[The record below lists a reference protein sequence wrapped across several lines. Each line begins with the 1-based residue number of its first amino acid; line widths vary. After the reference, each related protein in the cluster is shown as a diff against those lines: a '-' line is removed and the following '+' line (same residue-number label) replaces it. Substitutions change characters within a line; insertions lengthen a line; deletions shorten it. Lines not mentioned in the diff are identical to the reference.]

1 MKTDHVM
8 TNSKRLLTMLLLA
21 ALFISAGNAQSGKT
35 GRGKYLTEEVAKCQD
50 CHTQRL
56 ATGELDRRAWLK
68 GATMELS
75 SKDPS
80 GRSSVPVPDITSG
93 GALWPRWGEKG
104 MLRFLE
110 TGTNPDGVA
119 AGAPM
124 PAYKL
129 RRDDAE
135 AIVAY
140 LKSLR

>member
-1 MKTDHVM
+1 MIKQ
-8 TNSKRLLTMLLLA
+8 RIRTMIFLG
-21 ALFISAGNAQSGKT
+21 ALFGGAGNAQSGKI

-56 ATGELDRRAWLK
+56 ASGKLDKKAWLK
-68 GATMELS
+68 GAT
-75 SKDPS
+75 PS
-80 GRSSVPVPDITSG
+80 GKSRVVSPDITSG
-93 GALWPRWGEKG
+93 GDLWKQRGEMG

-110 TGTNPDGVA
+110 NGGHPEGTT

-124 PAYKL
+124 PPYKL
-129 RRDDAE
+129 RPDDAE

>member
-1 MKTDHVM
+1 MIKQ
-8 TNSKRLLTMLLLA
+8 RIQTMLFLG
-21 ALFISAGNAQSGKT
+21 ALFVASGNAQNGKI

-56 ATGELDRRAWLK
+56 ASGELDKKVWLK
-68 GATMELS
+68 GATLS
-75 SKDPS
+75 GKS
-80 GRSSVPVPDITSG
+80 RTVAPDITSG
-93 GALWPRWGEKG
+93 GDLWRRWGEPG

-110 TGTNPDGVA
+110 NGGHAEGAT

-124 PAYKL
+124 PPYKL
-129 RRDDAE
+129 RPDDAE